1 MVVEA
6 SHVKVPVPM
15 LFESEMSLASILKK
29 VVLEFAYSLNCV
41 EHLDKPEDGDS
52 EQKRIL
58 LRKYQRTVSRAV
70 SPVHVISLSLLPSFI
85 SRYFLVLLHDDSEKT
100 EIKE

>member
-1 MVVEA
+1 MLIDKRYLQTKSSGQDMVVEA

-41 EHLDKPEDGDS
+41 EHLDELEDGDG
-52 EQKRIL
+52 EQKLIL
-58 LRKYQRTVSRAV
+58 L
-70 SPVHVISLSLLPSFI
+70 
-85 SRYFLVLLHDDSEKT
+85 
-100 EIKE
+100 